1 MLIEMKVANKQVI
14 VVGGG
19 EVGERKVQALL
30 REGAKVTVASKD
42 FTDYL
47 SNLGK
52 SNKIN
57 LKKFEKEPL
66 SQIVETLT
74 DFDIIIAATD
84 DEEMNIALSKQA
96 RSSKIPVCVVD
107 HPDICDFYFPAT
119 TDFGNLKIAVSTGGK
134 SPAMASVLRKRL
146 EKYVT
151 KEDVL
156 QVELQDYARKILRLK
171 INSSSQ
177 RKKILYEIMEDN
189 QVSTF
194 IKEDKLEEA
203 KKIAEEIINK
213 Y

>member
-1 MLIEMKVANKQVI
+1 MLIEMKITNKQII

-19 EVGERKVQALL
+19 KVGERKVQALL

-57 LKKFEKEPL
+57 LQKIKKNSEIIRK
-66 SQIVETLT
+66 LT

-84 DEEMNIALSKQA
+84 DEEMNIELSKQA
-96 RSSKIPVCVVD
+96 RKSRIPICVVD
-107 HPDICDFYFPAT
+107 HPDLCDFYFPAT
-119 TDFGNLKIAVSTGGK
+119 TDFGNLKIAVSTSGK
-134 SPAMASVLRKRL
+134 SPAMANVLRERL
-146 EKYVT
+146 EKSVT

-156 QVELQDYARKILRLK
+156 HVELQDYARKILKSK
-171 INSSSQ
+171 IDSSSK
-177 RKKILYEIMEDN
+177 RKKILYEIMADSQISVLIE
-189 QVSTF
+189 
-194 IKEDKLEEA
+194 EGKLEGA
-203 KKIAEEIINK
+203 KKIAGDIINK

>member
-1 MLIEMKVANKQVI
+1 MLIEMKIANKQVI

-189 QVSTF
+189 QISTF

-213 Y
+213 H

>member
-47 SNLGK
+47 SKLSK

-57 LKKFEKEPL
+57 LKKIEKDPL
-66 SQIVETLT
+66 SQIIGTLT

-84 DEEMNIALSKQA
+84 DEEMNIVLSKQA
-96 RSSKIPVCVVD
+96 RNSKIPVCVVD

-213 Y
+213 H

>member
-19 EVGERKVQALL
+19 EVGERKVQAFL

-57 LKKFEKEPL
+57 LKKIEKEPL
-66 SQIVETLT
+66 SQIVGTLT

-96 RSSKIPVCVVD
+96 RSSKIPICVVD
-107 HPDICDFYFPAT
+107 NPDICDFYFPAT
-119 TDFGNLKIAVSTGGK
+119 TDFGNLKIAISTGGK
-134 SPAMASVLRKRL
+134 SPVMASVLRKRL

-213 Y
+213 H

>member
-1 MLIEMKVANKQVI
+1 MLIDMKVTNKKI
-14 VVGGG
+14 LVVGGG

-30 REGAKVTVASKD
+30 REGAKVTVASKE
-42 FTDYL
+42 FTNYL
-47 SNLGK
+47 SDLGK

-57 LKKFEKEPL
+57 LRKIENKTL
-66 SQIVETLT
+66 SQVIGTLT

-84 DEEMNIALSKQA
+84 NEEMNIELSKQA
-96 RSSKIPVCVVD
+96 QRSKIPICVVD

-119 TDFGNLKIAVSTGGK
+119 TDFGDLKIAVSTGGK
-134 SPAMASVLRKRL
+134 SPAMASVLRQRL
-146 EKYVT
+146 EKYIT

-156 QVELQDYARKILRLK
+156 QVELQNYARKILRSK
-171 INSSSQ
+171 INDSSN

-189 QVSTF
+189 EISTL
-194 IKEDKLEEA
+194 INEGKLEEA

>member
-42 FTDYL
+42 FTNYL
-47 SNLGK
+47 SNIGK
-52 SNKIN
+52 STIN
-57 LKKFEKEPL
+57 LKKIEKTSEILDSL
-66 SQIVETLT
+66 S

-84 DEEMNIALSKQA
+84 DEEMNIQLSKQA
-96 RSSKIPVCVVD
+96 QKSRIPICVVD
-107 HPDICDFYFPAT
+107 HPELCDFYFPAT

-134 SPAMASVLRKRL
+134 SPAMASVLRERL
-146 EKYVT
+146 EKSVT

-156 QVELQDYARKILRLK
+156 HVELQDYARKILKSK
-171 INSSSQ
+171 IDSSSQ
-177 RKKILYEIMEDN
+177 RKKILYEIMADSHISALIEEG
-189 QVSTF
+189 
-194 IKEDKLEEA
+194 KMEEA

>member
-1 MLIEMKVANKQVI
+1 MLIEIKVANKQVI

-19 EVGERKVQALL
+19 QVGERKVQTLL

-47 SNLGK
+47 SNLDK
-52 SNKIN
+52 STIN
-57 LKKFEKEPL
+57 LKKIEKTSEVIDSL
-66 SQIVETLT
+66 S

-84 DEEMNIALSKQA
+84 DEEMNIELSKQA
-96 RSSKIPVCVVD
+96 RKSRIPICVVD
-107 HPDICDFYFPAT
+107 HPELCDFYFPAT

-134 SPAMASVLRKRL
+134 SPAMASVLRERL
-146 EKYVT
+146 EKSVT

-156 QVELQDYARKILRLK
+156 HVELQDYARKILKSK
-171 INSSSQ
+171 IDNSSQ
-177 RKKILYEIMEDN
+177 RKKILYEIMADSHISALINEG
-189 QVSTF
+189 
-194 IKEDKLEEA
+194 KMEEA

>member
-1 MLIEMKVANKQVI
+1 MLIEMKIANKQIIVI
-14 VVGGG
+14 GGG
-19 EVGERKVQALL
+19 KVGERKVQALL

-52 SNKIN
+52 SKKIN
-57 LKKFEKEPL
+57 LKKIEKKPL
-66 SQIVETLT
+66 SQIIRTLT
-74 DFDIIIAATD
+74 NFDIIIAATD
-84 DEEMNIALSKQA
+84 DEEMNIALTKQA
-96 RSSKIPVCVVD
+96 RRSKIPICVVD

-146 EKYVT
+146 EEYVT

-156 QVELQDYARKILRLK
+156 QVELQDYSRKILRSK
-171 INSSSQ
+171 INNSSN
-177 RKKILYEIMEDN
+177 RKKILYEIMEDSE
-189 QVSTF
+189 VSTF
-194 IKEDKLEEA
+194 IKKGKLEEA

>member
-57 LKKFEKEPL
+57 LKKIEKEPL
-66 SQIVETLT
+66 SQIVGTLT

-107 HPDICDFYFPAT
+107 HPELCDFYFPAT
-119 TDFGNLKIAVSTGGK
+119 IDFGNLKIAVSTGGK

>member
-19 EVGERKVQALL
+19 QVGERKVQTLL
-30 REGAKVTVASKD
+30 RERAKITVASKD

-52 SNKIN
+52 STIN
-57 LKKFEKEPL
+57 LKKIEKDPL
-66 SQIVETLT
+66 SQIIGTLT

-84 DEEMNIALSKQA
+84 DEEMNIVLSKQA
-96 RSSKIPVCVVD
+96 RNSKIPVCVVD

-213 Y
+213 H

>member
-1 MLIEMKVANKQVI
+1 MLIEMKIANKQVI

-30 REGAKVTVASKD
+30 RENAKVTVASKD

-52 SNKIN
+52 SNTIN
-57 LKKFEKEPL
+57 LKKIEKTSEIIDSL
-66 SQIVETLT
+66 S

-84 DEEMNIALSKQA
+84 DEEMNMKLSEQA
-96 RSSKIPVCVVD
+96 RKSKIPICVVD
-107 HPDICDFYFPAT
+107 HPELCDFYFPAT
-119 TDFGNLKIAVSTGGK
+119 TDFGNLKIAVSTSGK
-134 SPAMASVLRKRL
+134 SPAMASVLRERL
-146 EKYVT
+146 EKSVT

-156 QVELQDYARKILRLK
+156 QVELQDYARKILKSK

-177 RKKILYEIMEDN
+177 RKKILYEIMAASQISALIEEGQLED
-189 QVSTF
+189 
-194 IKEDKLEEA
+194 A
-203 KKIAEEIINK
+203 KKIAEDIINK

>member
-1 MLIEMKVANKQVI
+1 MLIEMKIANKQVI

-19 EVGERKVQALL
+19 KVGERKVQALL
-30 REGAKVTVASKD
+30 REGAKVTVASKN

-52 SNKIN
+52 SDKIN
-57 LKKFEKEPL
+57 LKKIEKKPL
-66 SQIVETLT
+66 SQIIKTLT

-84 DEEMNIALSKQA
+84 DEEMNMALTKRAQ
-96 RSSKIPVCVVD
+96 RSKIPICVID
-107 HPDICDFYFPAT
+107 HPDLCDFYFPAT

-156 QVELQDYARKILRLK
+156 QVELQDYARKILRSK
-171 INSSSQ
+171 INNSSN
-177 RKKILYEIMEDN
+177 RKKVLYEIMEDN
-189 QVSTF
+189 EVSIF
-194 IKEDKLEEA
+194 IKKGKLEEA
-203 KKIAEEIINK
+203 KKIAEDIINK

>member
-30 REGAKVTVASKD
+30 RENAKVTVASKD

-52 SNKIN
+52 SNTIN
-57 LKKFEKEPL
+57 LKKIKKTSEIIN
-66 SQIVETLT
+66 SIS

-84 DEEMNIALSKQA
+84 DEEMNIELNEQA
-96 RSSKIPVCVVD
+96 RKSKIPICVVD
-107 HPDICDFYFPAT
+107 HPELCDFYFPAT

-134 SPAMASVLRKRL
+134 SPAMASVLRERL
-146 EKYVT
+146 EKSVT

-156 QVELQDYARKILRLK
+156 QVELQDYARKILKSK

-177 RKKILYEIMEDN
+177 RKKVLYEIMADS
-189 QVSTF
+189 QISAF
-194 IKEDKLEEA
+194 IEEGQLEEA
-203 KKIAEEIINK
+203 KKIAEDIINK

>member
-1 MLIEMKVANKQVI
+1 MLIEMKIANKQII

-19 EVGERKVQALL
+19 KVGERKVQALL

-57 LKKFEKEPL
+57 LQKIEKNSEIIGTL
-66 SQIVETLT
+66 S

-84 DEEMNIALSKQA
+84 DEEMNIELSKQA
-96 RSSKIPVCVVD
+96 HKSRIPICVVD
-107 HPDICDFYFPAT
+107 HPDLCDFYFPAT
-119 TDFGNLKIAVSTGGK
+119 TDFGNLKIAVSTSGK
-134 SPAMASVLRKRL
+134 SPAMASVLRERL
-146 EKYVT
+146 EKSVT

-156 QVELQDYARKILRLK
+156 HVELQDYARKILKSK
-171 INSSSQ
+171 IDSSSQ
-177 RKKILYEIMEDN
+177 RKKILYEIMADSQISVLIE
-189 QVSTF
+189 
-194 IKEDKLEEA
+194 EGKLEEA